1 MLIQTRPCPPF
12 PECLSPGGTPGVY
25 MARLTAKSKIIA
37 ADDREADR

>member
-1 MLIQTRPCPPF
+1 MLIRLRSCPSF

-37 ADDREADR
+37 GDDREADR